1 MYIQYHGFS
10 LRAASRVYAYR
21 VIDSPQ
27 EAREFTVDV
36 QNDAFRSPP
45 LRIQDGPG
53 ICYARLKQ
61 ELGRET
67 TESPTEPHLHIGQSD
82 IQEYVERTYPKP
94 VKKWGVGGAP

>member
-1 MYIQYHGFS
+1 MYIQYRGFS
-10 LRAASRVYAYR
+10 LEATSRIYTYH

-27 EAREFTVDV
+27 GTREFTVDV

-61 ELGRET
+61 ELDRET
-67 TESPTEPHLHIGQSD
+67 SESPVEPHLRIGQSD
-82 IQEYVERTYPKP
+82 IQEYVERTHPKV
-94 VKKWGVGGAP
+94 VKKRGAGAMP